1 MAARTGLKENLQEIS
16 ALMGLLRSDLVE
28 LSDVSIDTARRA
40 PVMSHMR
47 WIADRFDTLAPGL
60 STEPASPVR
69 KRAKI
74 VQTVKTAKP
83 TKKPARRNAPSEK
96 AVVAGE
102 ANAAA
107 PAPQAETT
115 AGGPPRRDEE
125 PRPAQADAAP
135 TELPAA
141 NDRNKP

>member
-28 LSDVSIDTARRA
+28 LSDVSIDKARRA

-47 WIADRFDTLAPGL
+47 WIADRFDALGPGL
-60 STEPASPVR
+60 FTETASPVR
-69 KRAKI
+69 QRAKT

-83 TKKPARRNAPSEK
+83 TKKRARRNAPSEK
-96 AVVAGE
+96 AVVAGG

-107 PAPQAETT
+107 SPQAETT